1 MKIKRIA
8 CFLLAFVLLCGA
20 LVACDDGKGGEIDG
34 EENYDGTLASL
45 DFGGATLDVCVSA
58 CQDKEV
64 SFRPGN
70 VYTKGPDNAAT
81 SEPIA
86 KKVLARNK
94 KVGEDLGITLNYT
107 TVDLWYNDIMPYL
120 EVLLAGDGS
129 DAPDVFHNDVYAMS
143 KALLSGYLWN
153 VSDPGYD
160 AKGNEV
166 KSYFD
171 FDSDCWYKDY
181 MEGATYSKDKMYILA
196 GDYNLDMIRY
206 AWVFFVNI
214 NLWDASFGSLSEEDG
229 WGFNTYESV
238 CEYIEDTGD
247 WFYDDMITLSTIAHN
262 DAGGSTQGK
271 TDVNDAQ
278 IGCVLNDNYYRMFF
292 LCSGNSLYEW
302 TKNGK
307 TCAPGEGTPSFIG
320 LNDIGDIVDVGNKVT
335 EIYNTKGVLP
345 RVDGVD
351 GHVKLFMDGKAVM
364 GMLYLGEMES
374 DQMRGTSF
382 QRGILPFPSYS
393 TKAEIT
399 TMVHDQAEVDCILN
413 NATSFAMASA
423 FLQYVNEQSGDI
435 LNMYYEDVLKFKYND
450 SKGARD
456 MIDVV
461 YGTVTS
467 PFHMLSDFLVYDAI
481 TDVQIKAKTLKE
493 TFRHD
498 AINNRPS
505 TYSGA
510 YATSR
515 DALQASLEAALAK
528 FNALQ

>member
-8 CFLLAFVLLCGA
+8 CFLLAFVLLCGT
-20 LVACDDGKGGEIDG
+20 LVACNGDDGDKTDG
-34 EENYDGTLASL
+34 DDKYDGTLTSL
-45 DFGGATLDVCVSA
+45 DFGGETLEVCVSA

-70 VYTKGPDNAAT
+70 VYTKGPDNAST
-81 SEPIA
+81 SEPIT

-94 KVGEDLGITLNYT
+94 KVADELEITVQYS
-107 TVDLWYNDIMPYL
+107 TVDLWYNEIMPHL

-143 KALLSGYLWN
+143 KAMLSGYLWN

-171 FDSDCWYKDY
+171 FTSDCWYQEY
-181 MEGATYSKDKMYILA
+181 MEGATYHKDKMYILA
-196 GDYNLDMIRY
+196 GDYNLDIIRY
-206 AWVFFVNI
+206 AWVFFVNV

-229 WGFNTYESV
+229 WGFNTYESA

-247 WFYDDMITLSTIAHN
+247 WFYDDVITLAGIAHN
-262 DAGGSTQGK
+262 DAGGSAQGK

-278 IGCVLNDNYYRMFF
+278 IGCILNDNYYRMFF
-292 LCSGNSLYEW
+292 LCSGNSTYEW

-307 TCAPGEGTPSFIG
+307 PCAPGEGTPSFIG
-320 LNDIGDIVDVGNKVT
+320 REDTSEIVALGNKVT
-335 EIYNTKGVLP
+335 EIYNARGIIP
-345 RVDGVD
+345 FVDWYD
-351 GHVKLFMDGKAVM
+351 GHIKLFMDGKSVM

-374 DQMRGTSF
+374 DQMRSVSF

-393 TKAEIT
+393 GKADIT
-399 TMVHDQAEVDCILN
+399 TMVHDQAEVDTILN
-413 NATSFAMASA
+413 NANSFAMASA
-423 FLQYVNEQSGDI
+423 FLQYVNEESGDI
-435 LNMYYEDVLKFKYND
+435 LNTYYEEVLKFKYND

-456 MIDVV
+456 MIDMV
-461 YGTVTS
+461 YGTIAS
-467 PFHMLSDFLVYDAI
+467 PFHMLADFHVYDSI
-481 TDVQIKAKTLKE
+481 TDESIKGMSLKE
-493 TFRHD
+493 CFKGD
-498 AINNRPS
+498 AVANRDS
-505 TYSGA
+505 TYSSK
-510 YATSR
+510 YASVR
-515 DALQASLEAALAK
+515 DSLQTALEEVLRK